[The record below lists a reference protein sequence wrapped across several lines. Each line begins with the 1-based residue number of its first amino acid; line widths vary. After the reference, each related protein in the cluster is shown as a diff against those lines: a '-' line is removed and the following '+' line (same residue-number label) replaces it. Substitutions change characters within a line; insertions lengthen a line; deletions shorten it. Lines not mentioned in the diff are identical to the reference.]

1 MSTPLNVKITDAC
14 IVVTPSNET
23 VHAKVGEIFTVN
35 PDDAKALVG
44 QGRAVCTKEAPYRI
58 PDEEDPKDPKDP
70 KAKK

>member
-14 IVVTPSNET
+14 IVVTPSNEA

-44 QGRAVCTKEAPYRI
+44 QGRAVYTKEAPYRI

>member
-1 MSTPLNVKITDAC
+1 MPNVLIQEAC

-35 PDDAKALVG
+35 PDDAGALVG
-44 QGRAVCTKEAPYRI
+44 QGRAVYTKQAAYRI
-58 PDEEDPKDPKDP
+58 PDEEP

>member
-23 VHAKVGEIFTVN
+23 VHAKVGEIFAVN
-35 PDDAKALVG
+35 PDDAGALVG
-44 QGRAVCTKEAPYRI
+44 QGRAVYTKEAPYRI
-58 PDEEDPKDPKDP
+58 PDEEP